1 MECAVHCRSFID
13 FAQKDKRYTLLSDE
27 LLEQYPN
34 LLVIKSISKSY
45 GVPGLRLGVL
55 ATSDKT
61 LLAEIRR
68 YMPIWNINSF
78 AEYFLQIFSLYADS
92 YEASCDEIAIQRVK
106 LEQKLSE
113 VTFLEVFP
121 SQANYIMCHVKTPY
135 RSKEIATQLL
145 IRHNLLIKDL
155 SEKRGFNAEQY
166 IRIAVKDEKE
176 NIRLYE
182 ALKALE

>member
-1 MECAVHCRSFID
+1 
-13 FAQKDKRYTLLSDE
+13 
-27 LLEQYPN
+27 
-34 LLVIKSISKSY
+34 
-45 GVPGLRLGVL
+45 
-55 ATSDKT
+55 
-61 LLAEIRR
+61 
-68 YMPIWNINSF
+68 
-78 AEYFLQIFSLYADS
+78 
-92 YEASCDEIAIQRVK
+92 
-106 LEQKLSE
+106 
-113 VTFLEVFP
+113 
-121 SQANYIMCHVKTPY
+121 MCHVKTPY